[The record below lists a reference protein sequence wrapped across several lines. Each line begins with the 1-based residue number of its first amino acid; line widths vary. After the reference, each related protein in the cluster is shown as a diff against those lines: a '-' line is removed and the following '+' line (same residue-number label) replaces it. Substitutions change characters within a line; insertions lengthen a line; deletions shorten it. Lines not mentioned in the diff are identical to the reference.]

1 MSKKLIAILLF
12 LSVSLAIH
20 AQQLGI
26 LKGTVMD
33 ESGALVPGAKIT
45 VSNAAGPVKSAVAG
59 DAGSYSIAGVAP
71 GKYTVQ
77 ATSPGLVQFQ
87 PATVDIAAGGTA
99 TLDIKLRV
107 ALEN

>member
-1 MSKKLIAILLF
+1 MSKKLIALLLPLTF
-12 LSVSLAIH
+12 SLAH
-20 AQQLGI
+20 FSPALEAQQLGI

-59 DAGSYSIAGVAP
+59 DSGAYSIAGIAP

-99 TLDIKLRV
+99 SLDIK
-107 ALEN
+107 